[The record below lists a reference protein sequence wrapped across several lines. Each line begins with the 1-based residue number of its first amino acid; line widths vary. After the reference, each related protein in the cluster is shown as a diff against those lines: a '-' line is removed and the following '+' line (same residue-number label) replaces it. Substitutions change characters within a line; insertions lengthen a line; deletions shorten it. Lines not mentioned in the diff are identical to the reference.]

1 VLAACGCAPRVIIRV
16 SDYGAP
22 PRFVLATQ
30 YCSSIA
36 GIRNLSQCVYIASIG
51 GNGPIGVKAK
61 QPIFK
66 VMREHRLTQM
76 SRSVLPHLAI
86 YWRSEMKFS
95 IKDEI
100 RSDDIATIEHAINTV
115 DADAKV
121 KVDVETKTVSVDSWL
136 MPEEFIVAFDDEN
149 YDVKI
154 TEW

>member
-1 VLAACGCAPRVIIRV
+1 
-16 SDYGAP
+16 
-22 PRFVLATQ
+22 
-30 YCSSIA
+30 
-36 GIRNLSQCVYIASIG
+36 
-51 GNGPIGVKAK
+51 
-61 QPIFK
+61 
-66 VMREHRLTQM
+66 
-76 SRSVLPHLAI
+76 
-86 YWRSEMKFS
+86 MKFS

>member
-1 VLAACGCAPRVIIRV
+1 V
-16 SDYGAP
+16 
-22 PRFVLATQ
+22 
-30 YCSSIA
+30 
-36 GIRNLSQCVYIASIG
+36 
-51 GNGPIGVKAK
+51 
-61 QPIFK
+61 
-66 VMREHRLTQM
+66 REHRLTQM